1 MVGSRTEGR
10 LMVKFIFVLLLIILA
25 YTRVAQAL
33 LFTLSNEGPVLFGR

>member
-25 YTRVAQAL
+25 YTAVAPAL
-33 LFTLSNEGPVLFGR
+33 LFTPRNEGPVLFSR